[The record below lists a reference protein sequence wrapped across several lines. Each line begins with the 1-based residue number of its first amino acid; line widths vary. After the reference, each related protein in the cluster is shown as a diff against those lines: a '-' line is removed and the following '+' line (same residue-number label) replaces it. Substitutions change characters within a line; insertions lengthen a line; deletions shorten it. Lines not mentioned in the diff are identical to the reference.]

1 MILSE
6 LGRGERLEVT
16 PNRLIVAGYTGR
28 DEAAVAEHIA
38 ELAAIGVPPPP
49 SVPAFYELDPAL
61 VTTSDAI
68 DVAGPHTSG
77 EVEPVLIRHDGEYLL
92 AVGSDHTDRDLERV
106 DIADAKA
113 ACPKPV
119 GADVISLGAA
129 PDVDWTAL
137 TVQSSV
143 DGRPYQRGGVGTLRH
158 PSDLLGRM
166 TRTLGEV
173 SGDFVLFCGTMPLLV
188 GEFVYG
194 QSWRVELTLPDE
206 QRLCHDYRL
215 KSVA

>member
-1 MILSE
+1 VILCE
-6 LGRGERLEVT
+6 LGSDERRDVT

-49 SVPAFYELDPAL
+49 SVPAFYELDPTL
-61 VTTSDAI
+61 VTVSDVI
-68 DVAGPHTSG
+68 EVAGAHTSG

-119 GADVISLGAA
+119 GAEVVSLGAA
-129 PDVDWTAL
+129 PEIDWDAL

-143 DGRPYQRGGVGTLRH
+143 NGSSYQRGGVGSLRH
-158 PSDLLGRM
+158 PADLLQRM
-166 TRTLGEV
+166 TGTLGEV

-194 QSWRVELTLPDE
+194 QSWHVELTLPDQ
-206 QRLCHDYRL
+206 QRLIHSYRV